1 MLMTV
6 KAGLGRGKKVRSHEP
21 TGPEGSSHY
30 RFLTSF
36 PGHYRDIDTT
46 NLADLKDFSAP
57 TYEECA
63 SKSLVSSPGS
73 WVSGRLRLK
82 RSSLAVKKRSIFDG
96 NRGTFENEENSGELV
111 SEREPIIMCLAK
123 HSVTSDF
130 VREERWQ
137 SGRMR
142 IIANDVTPEMGSEG
156 SNPSLSA

>member
-1 MLMTV
+1 MTV
-6 KAGLGRGKKVRSHEP
+6 KAGLGRGKKVRSHEL
-21 TGPEGSSHY
+21 TGPQGQSNDW
-30 RFLTSF
+30 FLDSF
-36 PGHYRDIDTT
+36 PRHYTDIDTT
-46 NLADLKDFSAP
+46 NRADLNEFSAP
-57 TYEECA
+57 THEECA

-73 WVSGRLRLK
+73 ELSWRLRLN
-82 RSSLAVKKRSIFDG
+82 RSSPAVKKRSIFDG
-96 NRGTFENEENSGELV
+96 KLGGTFENEENSGELV
-111 SEREPIIMCLAK
+111 SGREPIIMCPTK